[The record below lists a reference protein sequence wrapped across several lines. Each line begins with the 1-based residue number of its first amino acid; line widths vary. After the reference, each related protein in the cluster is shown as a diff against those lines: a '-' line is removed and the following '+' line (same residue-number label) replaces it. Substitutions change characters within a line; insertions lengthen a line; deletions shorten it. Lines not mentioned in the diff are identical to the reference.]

1 MNFSKVLLFLF
12 AVATLVTQ
20 VLLFSYI
27 TEVKSSISFYVF
39 AVCSVL
45 SFLINTY
52 VTYHINFD
60 VTEEAK

>member
-20 VLLFSYI
+20 VLLFSFL
-27 TEVKSSISFYVF
+27 TEVKNSIAFYVF

-52 VTYHINFD
+52 VTYHISFD
-60 VTEEAK
+60 VSEETK